1 MENLTNHEKEV
12 LELLQLGL
20 TNKEI
25 AEKMNIS
32 THTVKTHLANL
43 YRKLGVFN
51 RLQAMIV
58 AIKNGILK
66 FEDLN

>member
-12 LELLQLGL
+12 LELLQFGL

-32 THTVKTHLANL
+32 THTVKTHLEHL
-43 YRKLGVFN
+43 YEKFSVYN
-51 RLQAMIV
+51 RLQAVIV
-58 AIKNGILK
+58 AVKSGILK
-66 FEDLN
+66 I